1 MTRLL
6 LLVPAITY
14 RAADFLLA
22 ANKMGLDVVVGS
34 DGALPLGDRSVV
46 RVDPKDMDASV
57 NRLIASSGRFD
68 AVVAVDTDMLVL
80 AARVAARLGL
90 PHNTVDAINTALNK
104 AEQRRR
110 WAAIELPQPAFR
122 VIPAETPESAVMR
135 MVTDVGYPCVLKP
148 LLMSGSR
155 GVLRVSDA
163 LGAAN
168 AVQQIRRLLAATG
181 PGADQTLLVEEYVPG
196 PELSVD
202 GVLNKEGLTVTAV
215 FDKPDTPDGPTFEE
229 TLLVT
234 PSRLPERILSATLSA
249 AESAARALGLRHG
262 PIHAEFRIDARGRG
276 DQPIMIELAARS
288 IGGLCSRALRFLDGM
303 SLEEVVL
310 ANALGRDVSPR
321 RADRAVGVLMLPVE
335 QPGVLRGVEGK
346 REAAA
351 VDGITGLSITISAGE
366 VITPLPL
373 GDRYLGFIFA
383 EGDTCENVC
392 ASLRTARSKLN
403 VVIER
408 SKELIT

>member
-1 MTRLL
+1 
-6 LLVPAITY
+6 
-14 RAADFLLA
+14 
-22 ANKMGLDVVVGS
+22 
-34 DGALPLGDRSVV
+34 
-46 RVDPKDMDASV
+46 
-57 NRLIASSGRFD
+57 
-68 AVVAVDTDMLVL
+68 
-80 AARVAARLGL
+80 
-90 PHNTVDAINTALNK
+90 
-104 AEQRRR
+104 
-110 WAAIELPQPAFR
+110 
-122 VIPAETPESAVMR
+122 
-135 MVTDVGYPCVLKP
+135 
-148 LLMSGSR
+148 
-155 GVLRVSDA
+155 
-163 LGAAN
+163 
-168 AVQQIRRLLAATG
+168 
-181 PGADQTLLVEEYVPG
+181 
-196 PELSVD
+196 
-202 GVLNKEGLTVTAV
+202 
-215 FDKPDTPDGPTFEE
+215 
-229 TLLVT
+229 
-234 PSRLPERILSATLSA
+234 
-249 AESAARALGLRHG
+249 
-262 PIHAEFRIDARGRG
+262 
-276 DQPIMIELAARS
+276 MIELAARS

-321 RADRAVGVLMLPVE
+321 RVDRAVGVLMLPVE